1 MAGSQENVP
10 FAFALVTAAGLCT
23 TVGASFA
30 CCFDKANKQVLAASL
45 GVSAGVM
52 LFISFVEIL
61 SIKAVAGFA
70 DAGYSDGESYL
81 FAQLSFFAGIAITMV
96 LDHAV
101 HQLMAGQQI
110 PGHDGCHGHDHAGT
124 KPTVA
129 GKEPEAA
136 DVEFGVS
143 VRDNPCAEGGSSL
156 QPNKASPPDVKP
168 SADKSNSFVAERT
181 VTGGTSD
188 TELKQMGMITALAIA
203 LHNLPEGLATFVATL
218 ADPHLG
224 IAVAFAIALHNIPE
238 GLCVAMPLYYSTG
251 SRVQGFLWAFVSGLS
266 EPLGG
271 LIGYVILAGSDMHPL
286 AYGVVF
292 AVVAGMMVYI
302 SFQELL
308 PTALRYDGANSV
320 TIKAVF
326 VGMAV
331 MDLSI
336 VLFQV

>member
-1 MAGSQENVP
+1 VV
-10 FAFALVTAAGLCT
+10 FAFALVTAAGLAT

-30 CCFDKANKQVLAASL
+30 CCFDKANKKVLAASL

-61 SIKAVAGFA
+61 SLKAVGGFM
-70 DAGYSDGESYL
+70 DAGYSD
-81 FAQLSFFAGIAITMV
+81 AQAYILAQFCFFGGILITMV
-96 LDHAV
+96 LDFAV
-101 HQLMAGQQI
+101 HKLMDGQTV
-110 PGHDGCHGHDHAGT
+110 PGHDHGHGPGLDHDHTAVD
-124 KPTVA
+124 K
-129 GKEPEAA
+129 PEAA
-136 DVEFGVS
+136 DVEFGVTI
-143 VRDNPCAEGGSSL
+143 RENPCADGAV
-156 QPNKASPPDVKP
+156 KASPRSDAKQSPR
-168 SADKSNSFVAERT
+168 SFIAERT
-181 VTGGTSD
+181 VPGGTSD
-188 TELKQMGMITALAIA
+188 AELKQMGLITGLAIA

-218 ADPHLG
+218 ADARLG
-224 IAVAFAIALHNIPE
+224 VAVAFAIALHNIPE

-271 LIGYVILAGSDMHPL
+271 LIGYIILKGSDMDPL
-286 AYGVVF
+286 AYGFVF
-292 AVVAGMMVYI
+292 AIVAGMMVYI

-308 PTALRYDGANSV
+308 PTALRYDPANEV

-336 VLFQV
+336 VLFQL